1 VGACREKL
9 VASCMGAGTP
19 GAHGAVIRHASP
31 SSIDRLAAE
40 FRHLTIVMAP
50 PGWPW
55 VEETTAVAMQ

>member
-1 VGACREKL
+1 
-9 VASCMGAGTP
+9 MGAGTP